1 MSAMQKVDKYH
12 FRTKIR
18 RLFEKLIRK
27 FGLERVKSVVPE
39 EDHKLLNHI
48 RKEEERKK
56 KKRMKNKSANVPSEI
71 PTKAKFPAKKKS
83 GKKKQQDQDLPN
95 ANEDEGS
102 DSELFQ
108 PLKKMS
114 NKSNVVKVREE
125 KNRRPENFFYSAFL
139 LQKIFQP
146 GRCTCQRCR
155 IYVGK

>member
-1 MSAMQKVDKYH
+1 MTWQNPNTVLVISLLFPFINTIIAFIKSCTNLSETFSDIK
-12 FRTKIR
+12 KI
-18 RLFEKLIRK
+18 I
-27 FGLERVKSVVPE
+27 
-39 EDHKLLNHI
+39 KLLI
-48 RKEEERKK
+48 TIIQ
-56 KKRMKNKSANVPSEI
+56 NVPSEI

-139 LQKIFQP
+139 LQKIFQT